1 MVDVQNL
8 FTAIDILSI
17 KAANLQIILQCL
29 IRSLCLYYNKIRLG
43 WQADFTQKR
52 GLSSGSHS
60 PREPFVA

>member
-29 IRSLCLYYNKIRLG
+29 IRSFCLYYNKNLHFGAR
-43 WQADFTQKR
+43 D
-52 GLSSGSHS
+52 
-60 PREPFVA
+60 